1 MNFQVES
8 WMIRTGP
15 CVLKVSHDQR
25 YVLHEFL
32 LKYAIHGIYTWIWW
46 DIFRTSV
53 SKAIRRL
60 QVNIWIFCV
69 FFLGVLLLC
78 GLVLVVSPVLVARNF
93 PGENSWKHQGRNKTP
108 SFRERTFLHQ
118 GREGCNWRFFFGEFL
133 YYFSGF
139 SGVDNA
145 QIHFRSVDFFWRY
158 IFSMF
163 EKKPDLRDLSLV
175 SVDYLK

>member
-1 MNFQVES
+1 MPFT
-8 WMIRTGP
+8 W
-15 CVLKVSHDQR
+15 
-25 YVLHEFL
+25 
-32 LKYAIHGIYTWIWW
+32 IYTWIWW
-46 DIFRTSV
+46 DIFPTSG
-53 SKAIRRL
+53 SKALRRL
-60 QVNIWIFCV
+60 QVNIWIFGV
-69 FFLGVLLLC
+69 KFLGVLLLC

-93 PGENSWKHQGRNKTP
+93 RGSGRKYLETPGKEQDPQLPGTDIFAP
-108 SFRERTFLHQ
+108 F
-118 GREGCNWRFFFGEFL
+118 REGCNWMCFLGEFL

-163 EKKPDLRDLSLV
+163 EKETDLRYLSLV